1 MPRPRIR
8 PPQWFVRMAR
18 AVQYLIRRLLGTGMA
33 VGVVLA
39 VVAGLCAFGALALP
53 SAGVQTADRTLRP
66 ELAAAPALNHDVFG
80 TGDWAELTQDFS
92 ANPGLEAAFG
102 ETGTLT
108 DSQLGAPMTSTRA
121 LLVDRGIALN
131 PSDDWYGLS
140 TQLYGWD
147 VQLPPDNRGNYWPDS
162 SEMLYRNDLTSQA
175 KLVAGSWPD
184 SDTDAVQPDGQGD
197 SAALFQVAVTT
208 ATAYRLG
215 LGLGEE
221 IGIGQQFGPHGGL
234 PIELRITGIV
244 APDDPSDPFWNYDAL
259 SVNPQVEFHP
269 NKPNFIAP
277 GPLAVPPGYD
287 FAAPGQ
293 PLTPVPEFDDEG
305 GGWESA
311 FYIGPGE
318 MTDLQS
324 VVGVSTELRVQFG
337 VGLTTSGVHA
347 PDARQ
352 LADSLTAVQG
362 EASTL
367 PLDQP
372 GASPYEVVLT
382 GGPLSLL
389 QGFLAQWQSVSAV
402 LSLASTALGALAAA
416 IVLLCAFLM
425 DERRAA
431 ELALRRARGG
441 GLRHLLVTAVGGSAA
456 LTIPAVLLGVLAAR
470 LLVPS
475 PDPGP
480 PWTRTAV
487 VLLGAVGVP
496 MLLTLRHRRP
506 SVIVGRDTER
516 PPSRKSRQRRLVLGS
531 LVLVV
536 TAGGVAALRGYGT
549 AQSDLLVD
557 LAPLLLTMPIAIAL
571 AFAVPRLVR
580 LLARA
585 SAPRPGAVA
594 FLALARAARGPSGGL
609 VSAFVLV
616 LALSTVAIG
625 AGVRSTVL
633 TAENQSSW
641 NTAGA
646 DASVQSGSGYT
657 PATIS
662 RLAAVPGAT
671 ATAAVYRDVENTT
684 AVMSAPYTVLFV
696 DPAAYAAI
704 TAGTPGPQLPP
715 GLPEH
720 APGGAASAPGA
731 AVPAIFSSTMRELLG
746 SQGIALT
753 VFSNR
758 TLTVHAIASV
768 PATAAIPGTSTDAA
782 FVIVPLWAARQIQG
796 AAVRMPAPEQVLLR
810 GADLNGTELTRVVD
824 RLVPDSVVQ
833 VRAADLS
840 ALTGSPL
847 QQGSFQ
853 ILALDLLAA
862 LICCSMVLLAGLALG
877 SRSRELTLARLAA
890 MGLSRRQSTTLVIVE
905 QVPALVG
912 ALLGGVG
919 CALLTTVVLG
929 TSFDLS
935 AFTAVQGLPLP
946 LGSDPGALAAA
957 GAGVAALAVLTLAGH
972 TALAYRRGITSTLRI
987 GD

>member
-8 PPQWFVRMAR
+8 PPQQFVRAAR
-18 AVQYLIRRLLGTGMA
+18 AVQYVIRRLLGTGMA

-39 VVAGLCAFGALALP
+39 AVAGLCAFGALALP

-66 ELAAAPALNHDVFG
+66 ELADAPVLDHDVFG
-80 TGDWAELTQDFS
+80 TGDWADLTRDYS

-108 DSQLGAPMTSTRA
+108 DGQLGAPMNSTRA
-121 LLVDRGIALN
+121 LLADRGVALN
-131 PSDDWYGLS
+131 PSDDWYGLT
-140 TQLYGWD
+140 TQLYSWD
-147 VQLPPDNRGNYWPDS
+147 VQLPPDNRGYYWPDS

-184 SDTDAVQPDGQGD
+184 SDTAAVQPNGQGD
-197 SAALFQVAVTT
+197 SAALFQVAITT

-215 LGLGEE
+215 LGLGED

-234 PIELRITGIV
+234 PIEAQITGII
-244 APDDPSDPFWNYDAL
+244 APDDPSDPFWSYDAL
-259 SVNPQVEFHP
+259 SVNPQVVFHP
-269 NKPNFIAP
+269 APGNFIAP
-277 GPLAVPPGYD
+277 TPLAAPPGYD
-287 FAAPGQ
+287 FAAPGP
-293 PLTPVPEFDDEG
+293 PLKPVPEFNDEG

-324 VVGVSTELRVQFG
+324 VVGVSTQLRVQFG
-337 VGLTTSGVHA
+337 IGLTTSGVHA
-347 PDARQ
+347 PDAQQ

-367 PLDQP
+367 PLDEP
-372 GASPYEVVLT
+372 GASPYEVLLT

-389 QGFLAQWQSVSAV
+389 QSFLAQWHAVSAV
-402 LSLASTALGALAAA
+402 LSLASTALSALAAA

-456 LTIPAVLLGVLAAR
+456 LTVPAVVVGVVAAR

-480 PWTRTAV
+480 PWTRMAV

-496 MLLTLRHRRP
+496 ALLILRHRRP
-506 SVIVGRDTER
+506 SVIVGRGSER
-516 PPSRKSRQRRLVLGS
+516 PPSRKSRQRRLVLGT

-557 LAPLLLTMPIAIAL
+557 LAPLLLTAPIAIAL
-571 AFAVPRLVR
+571 AFVVPRLVR

-633 TAENQSSW
+633 AAENQSSW

-657 PATIS
+657 PTMISQLAGVRGVTATT
-662 RLAAVPGAT
+662 AVHRDVES
-671 ATAAVYRDVENTT
+671 ATAA
-684 AVMSAPYTVLFV
+684 MSAPYTVLFV

-715 GLPEH
+715 GLPEN
-720 APGGAASAPGA
+720 APAASASASGS
-731 AVPAIFSSTMRELLG
+731 AVPAVFSSTMLGLLG
-746 SQGIALT
+746 SQTTALT

-758 TLTVHAIASV
+758 TLSVHPIASV
-768 PATAAIPGTSTDAA
+768 SATAAIPGTSTGAA
-782 FVIVPLWAARQIQG
+782 FVIVPLWAAQQIKG
-796 AAVRMPAPEQVLLR
+796 AAVQLPAPEQVLLR
-810 GADLNGTELTRVVD
+810 GSDLNGTELSALAD
-824 RLVPDSVVQ
+824 HLVPDSVVQ
-833 VRAADLS
+833 TRAADLA

-847 QQGSFQ
+847 QQGSFR
-853 ILALDLLAA
+853 LLELDLLAA

-877 SRSRELTLARLAA
+877 SRSRELTLARLSA

-957 GAGVAALAVLTLAGH
+957 GAGVTLLAVLTLAGH
-972 TALAYRRGITSTLRI
+972 TVLAYRRGITATLRI